1 VGAVCRSLTPG
12 CAAPPRRHGGDVAL
26 PQARAC
32 PAMMDELG
40 RVLRNV
46 LALLKRGGVICFFPS
61 YAYAQQVWERWQQSG
76 QLRALQA
83 LTGVPGAAGGGGGG
97 GGGVPRGGR
106 WALCLLLGRPGW

>member
-1 VGAVCRSLTPG
+1 
-12 CAAPPRRHGGDVAL
+12 
-26 PQARAC
+26 
-32 PAMMDELG
+32 MMDELG

-97 GGGVPRGGR
+97 GGAVFREEGGGR
-106 WALCLLLGRPGW
+106 CVPLPHTRLCRPAPPPWW